1 MQKLTTSLVDM
12 PPLDL
17 NKSRDWMS
25 PFTAQYEAGEWDWED
40 TGPSWYEVESSP
52 EAEDR
57 KDR

>member
-1 MQKLTTSLVDM
+1 MISLVDM